1 MTGGMGSL
9 HNRPMRTRG
18 RPPKFGRPA
27 NLLALTLPQDTIDR
41 LQAIDPDLGWA
52 IVKLVEGRGHVVP
65 DTDAGEEPSDVE
77 LVPIGTEQF
86 LIVVRAH
93 EAFASLPGV
102 DLVPL
107 GHGRAFLAFERSR
120 SIESL
125 ELALIDR
132 LEDDSV
138 SLDDRARY
146 ASFREVLRGWR
157 HDDTL
162 VFEERA
168 IVMVHRAT
176 PPRRR

>member
-1 MTGGMGSL
+1 
-9 HNRPMRTRG
+9 MRTRG

-27 NLLALTLPQDTIDR
+27 ALLALTLPQDTIDR
-41 LQAIDPDLGWA
+41 LQALDADLGWA
-52 IVKLVEGRGHVVP
+52 IVKLVEGQGHAEP
-65 DTDAGEEPSDVE
+65 GTEAAEEPTDVD

-107 GHGRAFLAFERSR
+107 GHGRAFLAFERGR

-146 ASFREVLRGWR
+146 ATFREVLRGWR
-157 HDDTL
+157 RDETL

-168 IVMVHRAT
+168 IVVVHRAT
-176 PPRRR
+176 SLPPKRRR